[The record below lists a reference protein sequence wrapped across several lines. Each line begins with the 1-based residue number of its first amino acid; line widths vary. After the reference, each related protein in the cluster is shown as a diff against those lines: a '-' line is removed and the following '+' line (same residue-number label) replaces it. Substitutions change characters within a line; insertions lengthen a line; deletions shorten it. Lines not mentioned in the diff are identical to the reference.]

1 MLEVIEPGTAGNLKS
16 GHGADISVQDKLW
29 RGCGTRGGGEAPSRG
44 YLLQHHDDLLGWEL
58 SLALRLD
65 VGFHQAFL
73 DGFPLRLEAFQ
84 AVRVEEAKPGREPP

>member
-1 MLEVIEPGTAGNLKS
+1 MAQIYLSRTNFGEDAEPVAVVRPPPAAN
-16 GHGADISVQDKLW
+16 
-29 RGCGTRGGGEAPSRG
+29 
-44 YLLQHHDDLLGWEL
+44 LLQHHDDLLGWEL
-58 SLALRLD
+58 SLVLRLD